1 MGEVRPGQPEVV
13 DHSAHMEIVHW
24 IGVVLALPAS
34 AVVLTACWR
43 WNRSTEQPKEPRYDA
58 W

>member
-1 MGEVRPGQPEVV
+1 
-13 DHSAHMEIVHW
+13 MEIVHW

-43 WNRSTEQPKEPRYDA
+43 FNRGTQRTKERPYDA

>member
-1 MGEVRPGQPEVV
+1 
-13 DHSAHMEIVHW
+13 MEMVHW

-43 WNRSTEQPKEPRYDA
+43 WTRGTERTREHRYDA